1 MPQPVPLHAENP
13 DMAGTS
19 RSSRSL
25 WARATLALLLMAGF
39 YALALAI
46 IVGLGFVVFLQA
58 RSGRGPIGI
67 TVIAVL
73 GIVAILRGIIPRRE
87 KFVPPGP
94 RVTSDDQPRLFQE
107 IRRIAEATKS
117 PMPLDVYIGAD
128 LNAAV
133 AHVGGFFGIG
143 ARPIMIVGLPMIAA
157 LTVSELRGVLAHEF
171 GHYVGGET
179 RLAPVI
185 YRTRQA
191 IGRTVNALARSEHVI
206 TRLMFVPFHL
216 YGLMYL
222 RTTLGISRMQELDA
236 DQMAARIAGGSAFES
251 GLIKIHAAGLVLD
264 AYMNGEIGGLLAA
277 GYRPPIA
284 EGFERFLG
292 AEPIAAVLEKADEVI
307 REGTSDPYDSHPS
320 LKERLDA
327 LRTATDSPLRDPDP
341 AATELLRNEPA
352 LEAQLLS
359 AIGLDV
365 WTLRPIS
372 WDEASTVYLDV
383 WRKRCRDKRAA
394 LDGITAEMLP
404 QVCRDPASYI
414 DRIAAP
420 NQGVERVNVLFSL
433 VGAALTVLLS
443 RCGWIIEAAPG
454 DPVTATV
461 DGEIIMPFEVPGRLL
476 RGELRA
482 EEWLRTCR
490 EAGIAHVNLAE
501 AGIKVDP
508 RLNTASTQEH
518 LRNQPVTAPVGEHQ
532 PRS

>member
-1 MPQPVPLHAENP
+1 
-13 DMAGTS
+13 MAGTS
-19 RSSRSL
+19 RGSRSL

-67 TVIAVL
+67 TLIAVL

-185 YRTRQA
+185 YRTRRA
-191 IGRTVNALARSEHVI
+191 IGRTINALARSEHVI

-222 RTTLGISRMQELDA
+222 RTTLGISRRQELDA

-251 GLIKIHAAGLVLD
+251 GLVKIHAAGLVLD

-284 EGFERFLG
+284 EGFERFLR

-372 WDEASTVYLDV
+372 WDEASTAYLDV
-383 WRKRCRDKRAA
+383 WQKRCRDKRAV
-394 LDGITAEMLP
+394 LDGITPEMLP
-404 QVCRDPASYI
+404 LVCQDPASYA

-420 NQGVERVNVLFSL
+420 RRVKRVNVLFSL
-433 VGAALTVLLS
+433 IGAALTVILS

-454 DPVTATV
+454 DPVTATL

-476 RGELRA
+476 RGELPA

-508 RLNTASTQEH
+508 RLNTASAQEP
-518 LRNQPVTAPVGEHQ
+518 LLNQPVTAPVGEHQ